1 MRVLDWFNVTPYSQ
15 KQSQI
20 ARGPAMHTEIGVP
33 LLARLGFH
41 ETGIDESETPWI
53 TQELRFLGL
62 EQIRGTAIILAN
74 CEEHKKTARQI
85 PKFWFPK
92 RNHLRIERKTTRIFH
107 GHCRP
112 KKENRFEI
120 LIYHLIILLTIIF
133 LPVFPFWREFFQKSS
148 LMLILW
154 EKFFRKYFG
163 CIYIYI
169 SDIDTNVYAKC
180 ICE

>member
-1 MRVLDWFNVTPYSQ
+1 
-15 KQSQI
+15 
-20 ARGPAMHTEIGVP
+20 MHTEIGVP

-112 KKENRFEI
+112 SQKKNRFEI

-133 LPVFPFWREFFQKSS
+133 LPVLKGVFS
-148 LMLILW
+148 
-154 EKFFRKYFG
+154 EKFTHANSVREIFSKIFWMH
-163 CIYIYI
+163 IYI
-169 SDIDTNVYAKC
+169 IDTNVYAKC

>member
-1 MRVLDWFNVTPYSQ
+1 
-15 KQSQI
+15 
-20 ARGPAMHTEIGVP
+20 MHTEIGVP

-92 RNHLRIERKTTRIFH
+92 RNHLRIERNRKLLEFSMAIVV
-107 GHCRP
+107 P
-112 KKENRFEI
+112 KKK
-120 LIYHLIILLTIIF
+120 TD
-133 LPVFPFWREFFQKSS
+133 S
-148 LMLILW
+148 
-154 EKFFRKYFG
+154 KF
-163 CIYIYI
+163 
-169 SDIDTNVYAKC
+169 
-180 ICE
+180 